1 MLITAAESRRKT
13 PTVMYSAGSVSTP
26 ITAGGASMESQSPQN
41 KMARVLGL
49 IRHPQG
55 FPGYGDMYLL
65 IMGTGMEPQLEITII

>member
-1 MLITAAESRRKT
+1 MVRNCASGIGLPDRNIAITKGHCGRIGLH
-13 PTVMYSAGSVSTP
+13 Y
-26 ITAGGASMESQSPQN
+26 
-41 KMARVLGL
+41 KMARVLGS

>member
-1 MLITAAESRRKT
+1 MNPKK
-13 PTVMYSAGSVSTP
+13 
-26 ITAGGASMESQSPQN
+26 QC